1 MFLSI
6 YSKVTEVF
14 HSDYIVLL
22 AKAVSAAIYYV
33 EFGIRIGLLC
43 LSGIV
48 RLDDSVLCAVDDEN
62 RTAIDD
68 LRDILRIKPGNRPYR
83 QAWITQELL
92 VEWQFYLQESPV
104 FRSRWKPAC

>member
-33 EFGIRIGLLC
+33 EFGTRIGLLC

-62 RTAIDD
+62 RTQKD
-68 LRDILRIKPGNRPYR
+68 LISPMGSMS
-83 QAWITQELL
+83 ITSLT
-92 VEWQFYLQESPV
+92 
-104 FRSRWKPAC
+104 

>member
-14 HSDYIVLL
+14 HSDCIMLL
-22 AKAVSAAIYYV
+22 AKAVSAAVYYV

-43 LSGIV
+43 LPGIV

-62 RTAIDD
+62 RTPKD
-68 LRDILRIKPGNRPYR
+68 LISPIGSMS
-83 QAWITQELL
+83 ITSLT
-92 VEWQFYLQESPV
+92 
-104 FRSRWKPAC
+104 